1 MQQPSSSHVRNV
13 VTLFTMLGIFFA
25 VAPSPVVADG
35 YDSALK
41 GVKGIKAIF
50 DYSQGS
56 PKMSN
61 IILGA
66 VKGAYEDK
74 ATTALAE
81 RPQIVIVFQGPA
93 VKLITTDRSNFA
105 EKEFAE
111 LDKFHEMVRQL
122 KRDGVKLEVCLYAA
136 EVVGVDP
143 STILPEIDHVRN
155 GFISTIGYQ
164 AQGYSL
170 VRVP

>member
-1 MQQPSSSHVRNV
+1 MIVLCTSAFAQP
-13 VTLFTMLGIFFA
+13 A
-25 VAPSPVVADG
+25 VADG
-35 YDSALK
+35 YDNALK
-41 GVKGIKAIF
+41 GVKGLKAVF

-66 VKGAYEDK
+66 VKGVYEDE
-74 ATTALAE
+74 ATASLPEKTQL
-81 RPQIVIVFQGPA
+81 VILFQGPA
-93 VKLITTDRSNFA
+93 VMLITKDRSNFP
-105 EKEFAE
+105 EKDFAE
-111 LDKFHEMVRQL
+111 LDKLHELIRQL
-122 KRDGVKLEVCLYAA
+122 KKDGVKLEVCLYAA
-136 EVVGVDP
+136 NVVGVDP
-143 STILPEIDHVRN
+143 STILPEIDQVGN

>member
-1 MQQPSSSHVRNV
+1 MQQSHNSYAGKV
-13 VTLFTMLGIFFA
+13 VSFFTIIALLSI
-25 VAPSPVVADG
+25 VAAAPAIGDG
-35 YDSALK
+35 YENALK
-41 GVKGIKAIF
+41 DVKGIKAIY

-61 IILGA
+61 IIFGA
-66 VKGAYEDK
+66 VRGAYQDE
-74 ATTALAE
+74 ATTSLPE
-81 RPQIVIVFQGPA
+81 KPKIVVVFQGPA

-105 EKEFAE
+105 EKDFAE
-111 LDKFHEMVRQL
+111 LDKFHKMIRQL
-122 KRDGVKLEVCLYAA
+122 KKDGVTLEVCLYAA
-136 EVVGVDP
+136 KVVGVDP

-155 GFISTIGYQ
+155 GFVSTIGYQ

>member
-1 MQQPSSSHVRNV
+1 MQQSHSSSVRNV
-13 VTLFTMLGIFFA
+13 VSLLRLIVLFSLIAASPA
-25 VAPSPVVADG
+25 VADENNN
-35 YDSALK
+35 ALK
-41 GVKGIKAIF
+41 GVQGIKAIF

-61 IILGA
+61 IIFGA
-66 VKGAYEDK
+66 VKGVYEDK

-81 RPQIVIVFQGPA
+81 KPQIVIVFQGPA
-93 VKLITTDRSNFA
+93 VRLITTDRSNFA
-105 EKEFAE
+105 EKDFAE
-111 LDKFHEMVRQL
+111 LDRFHKMIRQL
-122 KRDGVKLEVCLYAA
+122 KKDGVTLEVCLYAA
-136 EVVGVDP
+136 KVVGVDP
-143 STILPEIDHVRN
+143 STILPEIDQVRN

>member
-1 MQQPSSSHVRNV
+1 MQQSLGSSVLNV
-13 VTLFTMLGIFFA
+13 VSFFTMIVLCTIL
-25 VAPSPVVADG
+25 VASPAVADG
-35 YDSALK
+35 YDNALK
-41 GVKGIKAIF
+41 GVKGIKAVF

-61 IILGA
+61 IIMGA
-66 VKGAYEDK
+66 VKGIYEDE
-74 ATTALAE
+74 ATTSLPE
-81 RPQIVIVFQGPA
+81 KTQIVILFQGPA

-105 EKEFAE
+105 EKDFAE
-111 LDKFHEMVRQL
+111 LDKFHEMIRQL

-136 EVVGVDP
+136 NVVGIDP
-143 STILPEIDHVRN
+143 STILPEIDQVSN